1 MPVIHMFSKGLQSA
15 SHIVHILSNKKIKNN
30 KEDWYKQVS
39 QLPLKGI
46 SGSPYA
52 VISTYI

>member
-1 MPVIHMFSKGLQSA
+1 MPVIRMFSKWLQNA
-15 SHIVHILSNKKIKNN
+15 SHIVHILSNKKVKNN

>member
-1 MPVIHMFSKGLQSA
+1 MPVIHMFSKWLQSA
-15 SHIVHILSNKKIKNN
+15 SHIVHILSNKKVKNN
-30 KEDWYKQVS
+30 KEWYKQVS

-46 SGSPYA
+46 SGSPIYA